1 LLGPDYRGCWR
12 TLAHAARIH
21 QEFGVRVEISPFWHG
36 RPGFDLRL
44 APRRDLTPM
53 LLELLAEIES
63 PEGIRLAARSGLSQL
78 IWIEWDGGRLAPHP
92 RLRRR
97 GRGLAAA
104 AQRRIALQ
112 SSGRQLARRL
122 AFPPA
127 AIAALRRLL
136 PDWEVVCLDEQS
148 PLADWCDVLQG
159 CAVFLGVPG
168 GREDLASAL
177 DVPVF
182 LIDDSR
188 EFREAGAAC
197 AWCGTTAEVLFLL
210 RCFLGLRPASL
221 S

>member
-1 LLGPDYRGCWR
+1 
-12 TLAHAARIH
+12 
-21 QEFGVRVEISPFWHG
+21 
-36 RPGFDLRL
+36 
-44 APRRDLTPM
+44 M

-63 PEGIRLAARSGLSQL
+63 PAGIRLAARTGLSQL
-78 IWIEWDGGRLAPHP
+78 IWLEWDGARSVPDL

-97 GRGLAAA
+97 GKALTAA
-104 AQRRIALQ
+104 AQHRIALQ
-112 SSGRQLARRL
+112 PNGRQLARRL
-122 AFPPA
+122 ALPPA
-127 AIAALRRLL
+127 AIAALRQLH
-136 PDWEVVCLDEQS
+136 PDWEVVWLDEQS
-148 PLADWCDVLQG
+148 PLAEWCDVLQS

-182 LIDDSR
+182 LIDEDR

-210 RCFLGLRPASL
+210 RCFLGLSPAS